1 MAAHTDAVDARRK
14 VALVTGASSGIGKA
28 TAEALANDGVRVAL
42 AARTEPDLEA
52 LADEIEAAGGEA
64 LPVPTDVTDTED
76 VRETV
81 AAVEDEYGRL
91 DVLVN
96 SAGEMVL
103 EEVADAD
110 MDAFERMLEVN
121 LLGAMDVTQAVLPL
135 MVEQG
140 TGHVVNVSSLAG
152 RKSFPGAS
160 GYSASKY
167 GINGFSDALREEF
180 TGADTEQ
187 IRVTDVE
194 PGFVETELSEG
205 LPPEWMETLSPAD
218 VARSV
223 TYAVRQPPHVD
234 VNEILLRPTEMEL

>member
-234 VNEILLRPTEMEL
+234 VNEILLRPTQMEL